1 MTLEGGE
8 GAGKSSQAA
17 LLADALR
24 LAGLTVVRT
33 REPGGARGA
42 EEIRRLFVEGTPE
55 RWDAETEALLVVAAR
70 RNHLVETIWPALNRG
85 EWVVSD
91 RFADSTLAYQG
102 YGRGLPQEA
111 LRSLHEFIAGD
122 FKPDL
127 TIILDLPVN
136 TGLSRAAHRHDQET
150 RFESMDREFHER
162 LRQGFLDIARQEPK
176 RCLVID
182 AGGTVDAVHQAIRAA
197 VHARLGV
204 AL

>member
-1 MTLEGGE
+1 M
-8 GAGKSSQAA
+8 
-17 LLADALR
+17 
-24 LAGLTVVRT
+24 GLTVVRT
-33 REPGGARGA
+33 REPGGAQGA
-42 EEIRRLFVEGTPE
+42 EEIRRLLVEGEPR
-55 RWDAETEALLVVAAR
+55 RWDAEAEALLMVAAR
-70 RNHLVETIWPALNRG
+70 RAHLVETIWPALNRG
-85 EWVVSD
+85 EWVISD

-102 YGRGLPQEA
+102 YGRGLPQHA
-111 LRSLHEFIAGD
+111 LRGLHEFIAGD

-127 TIILDLPVN
+127 TIILDLPVE
-136 TGLSRAAHRHDQET
+136 TGLSRAARRHGQET

-182 AGGTVDAVHQAIRAA
+182 ATGGVDAVQQAVRAA

>member
-1 MTLEGGE
+1 M
-8 GAGKSSQAA
+8 
-17 LLADALR
+17 LADALR
-24 LAGLTVVRT
+24 QAGLAVLRT

-42 EEIRRLFVEGTPE
+42 EEIRRLLVEGAPE
-55 RWDAETEALLVVAAR
+55 RWDAEAEALLMVAAR
-70 RNHLVETIWPALNRG
+70 RTHLVETIWPALNRG
-85 EWVVSD
+85 EWVICD
-91 RFADSTLAYQG
+91 RFADSTMAYQG
-102 YGRGLPQEA
+102 YGRGLPQQM
-111 LRSLHEFIAGD
+111 LQSLHEFIAGD

-136 TGLSRAAHRHDQET
+136 IGLSRAAHRHGAET

-182 AGGTVDAVHQAIRAA
+182 ATVSVEAVQHAVRAA
-197 VHARLGV
+197 IHERLGV

>member
-1 MTLEGGE
+1 ML
-8 GAGKSSQAA
+8 S
-17 LLADALR
+17 DALR

-42 EEIRRLFVEGTPE
+42 EEIRRLLVEGTPE

-91 RFADSTLAYQG
+91 RFADSTMAYQG

-111 LRSLHEFIAGD
+111 LRSLHDFAAGD

-136 TGLSRAAHRHDQET
+136 VGLSRAARRHGQET

-176 RCLVID
+176 RCLVVD

>member
-1 MTLEGGE
+1 
-8 GAGKSSQAA
+8 
-17 LLADALR
+17 
-24 LAGLTVVRT
+24 
-33 REPGGARGA
+33 
-42 EEIRRLFVEGTPE
+42 
-55 RWDAETEALLVVAAR
+55 
-70 RNHLVETIWPALNRG
+70 
-85 EWVVSD
+85 D
-91 RFADSTLAYQG
+91 RFADSTMAYQG
-102 YGRGLPQEA
+102 YGRGLPQQS

-136 TGLSRAAHRHDQET
+136 VGLSRAAHRHGTES

-182 AGGTVDAVHQAIRAA
+182 ASATVEAVHLAIRAA
-197 VHARLGV
+197 VRARLGV